1 MAKRLPEVNGT
12 QSTVTP
18 PSEWRRQSQEGVLI
32 RLISGNVARIRPVNT
47 DTFLKAGHIP
57 NSLIPVVEDL
67 FINGSSAPQ
76 RKTVD
81 DYLAQDVA
89 ILDAFIKTCFV
100 EPRVVDE
107 VTDPD
112 REITPADVSD
122 ADKNDLMSY
131 LGRPASELAR
141 FHPLEAEPVD
151 RLDGES
157 EQPPVAEPTAEH
169 S

>member
-1 MAKRLPEVNGT
+1 
-12 QSTVTP
+12 
-18 PSEWRRQSQEGVLI
+18 
-32 RLISGNVARIRPVNT
+32 SGNVARIRPENT
-47 DTFLKAGHIP
+47 DTFIKAGHIP

-89 ILDAFIKTCFV
+89 ILNAFIKTCFV

-141 FHPLEAEPVD
+141 FHPL
-151 RLDGES
+151 
-157 EQPPVAEPTAEH
+157 
-169 S
+169 